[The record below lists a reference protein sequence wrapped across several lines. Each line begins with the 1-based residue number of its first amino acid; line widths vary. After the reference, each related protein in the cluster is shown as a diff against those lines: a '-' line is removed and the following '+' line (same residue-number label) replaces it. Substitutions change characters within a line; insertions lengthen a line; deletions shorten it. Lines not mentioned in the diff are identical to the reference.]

1 MAQLLYLD
9 DPYLKEID
17 AQIVRAEGNKVVLDK
32 TIFYPGGGGQPADTG
47 TIFFE
52 GKAVKVL
59 GMEKA
64 DGEVFHVLESPLKEG
79 TSVHCAIDWEKRY
92 KYMRYHTAIHIIDG
106 VMVKEHDAGLSTGG
120 QIFEDRARVDFDMPQ
135 LNRQLAEEIIAKANK
150 VVEQG
155 LSVKIRYLTKEE
167 ALKVE
172 NLARTEPGRKL
183 IESLDRVRIVDIEG
197 LDFQADGGCHVANT
211 KEVGKISLLG
221 FENKGSHHKRIEI
234 KLEGT

>member
-1 MAQLLYLD
+1 MTQLLYLD

-17 AQIVRAEGNKVVLDK
+17 AQIVKADGNKVVLDK

-47 TIFFE
+47 TILIE
-52 GKAVKVL
+52 GKAMKVL
-59 GMEKA
+59 GMEKT
-64 DGEVFHVLESPLKEG
+64 DGEVFHVLEAPLEEG
-79 TSVHCAIDWEKRY
+79 TKVHCAIDWEKRY

-106 VMVKEHDAGLSTGG
+106 VMVKEYGAGLSTGG

-135 LNRQLAEEIIAKANK
+135 LNRQLAEEIIVKANR

-155 LSVKIRYLTKEE
+155 LSVKIRYLTKDE

-183 IESLDRVRIVDIEG
+183 IESLDKVRIIDIEG

-211 KEVGKISLLG
+211 KEVGKITLLG